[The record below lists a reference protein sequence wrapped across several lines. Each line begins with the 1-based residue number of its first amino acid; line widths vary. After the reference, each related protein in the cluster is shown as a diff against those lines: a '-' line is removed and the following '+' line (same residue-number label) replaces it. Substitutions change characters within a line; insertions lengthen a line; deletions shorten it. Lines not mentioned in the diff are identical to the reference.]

1 MIKETLYYKNNYLD
15 EFEAVVEN
23 CIEENGKIRVIL
35 NETAFYPEGGEN
47 FDEGKAV

>member
-35 NETAFYPEGGEN
+35 NETAFILKVEDN
-47 FDEGKAV
+47 QQILVL